1 MKQQSNSFSRFFRFV
16 VVCGLFIGL
25 ALPAGIVH
33 GSLKSNEETE
43 SLIRTC
49 VSQSGHLAAMFL
61 IDESSSLRESD
72 PSNLRVAALKAAV
85 AALTFNINQKTV
97 SGENYKIE
105 VAFAGFGKSYVK
117 ESSWFE
123 LSENQ
128 DEKLN
133 QIINSFEKRNTQRG
147 TNYLEGLIN
156 AQDVLNEKA
165 IDDPGVCKVLVWLSD
180 GKLYINGEEN
190 SETQQAEKDLCSTAD
205 GVADQL
211 RSQKVFLVGFGLSG
225 IGADK
230 DVDFSLMQGIT
241 DGTKDCGDRPGY
253 GIFEKVQSAD
263 GLIASLF
270 NNLSPFP
277 TDPEQPL
284 PCRSDP
290 SNPECR
296 EVVFQT
302 RPPLDRIKFLMS
314 TSEGIN
320 SVEVIEPSG
329 TSTQIIDETGL
340 VATSSEVVLTEPL
353 YDFASI
359 VSINF
364 EAATQPY
371 GEWTIRFV
379 GPNAAKAFVSAV
391 FFSDVLAELVS
402 GDSVILNREDL
413 QPIQI
418 KLEEFGTNGLTT
430 EADGVSSV
438 GFDSNPTINAE
449 LLFGSTIKPV
459 RAVLVDPVNGIFEIQ
474 LIESDIS
481 GLPSLGKL
489 SLEPVA
495 MLSGHKIGFA
505 TSTFDVQL
513 RLGDGMPNIV
523 SATATDI
530 NDDEKST
537 VTFVIEGP
545 KEGSG
550 KFRILDSVQILENPT
565 SDLESQI
572 QIIGAGEVQEI
583 AQGET
588 KTFKTVELN
597 PSFTANGNVVVKLE
611 VELSGEGGISQT
623 VPVEIDFSMSRP
635 FNPTTFIW
643 WAVLM
648 TVGFLA
654 LQTTL
659 IMLAGLLL
667 ARLNSRPSY
676 TKFASGRIDFSADGT
691 VSLEGGRIS
700 DIGNNWHHLGSERK
714 SSASY
719 SIGGIEFRMFAKD
732 AVKTLFK
739 PQRLQVHAKAN
750 PGEVSEI
757 AVGDSGFALRDKE
770 IWGICRTSVE
780 KSWVLV
786 FDAASASSALA
797 SQTPLSGVLHCVFPD
812 QDSVDSPYSMV
823 LEAEI
828 SMALIRDKVKTALS
842 QLPGALPVPVGVA
855 TTAGEDVGS
864 GPWGP
869 SEGSTSEYD

>member
-1 MKQQSNSFSRFFRFV
+1 MKPQSKSFSRFFRFV
-16 VVCGLFIGL
+16 IACGVFLGV
-25 ALPAGIVH
+25 ALPAGIAH
-33 GSLKSNEETE
+33 GSLTASEETE
-43 SLIRTC
+43 SLIRNC

-61 IDESSSLRESD
+61 IDESSSLTKSD

-85 AALTFNINQKTV
+85 AALTFNINQKTT

-156 AQDVLNEKA
+156 AQDVLNKKA

-329 TSTQIIDETGL
+329 TSTQIIDENGL
-340 VATSSEVVLTEPL
+340 VATSSGVVVTEPL

-364 EAATQPY
+364 EAASEPY
-371 GEWTIRFV
+371 GEWTIRFI

-449 LLFGSTIKPV
+449 LVFGSTIKPV
-459 RAVLVDPVNGIFEIQ
+459 QAVLVDPVNGIFEIQ
-474 LIESDIS
+474 LSESDIS
-481 GLPSLGKL
+481 SLPSLGKL
-489 SLEPVA
+489 TLEPVA

-513 RLGDGMPNIV
+513 RLGDGMPNVV

-550 KFRILDSVQILENPT
+550 TFRIVDSVQIMDNPT

-572 QIIGAGEVQEI
+572 QILGAGEVQEI
-583 AQGET
+583 SQGESE
-588 KTFKTVELN
+588 TFTVELN

-611 VELSGEGGISQT
+611 VELSGEGGNSQT

-635 FNPTTFIW
+635 FDTTVFICKLLW
-643 WAVLM
+643 M
-648 TVGFLA
+648 TLGFLA

-659 IMLAGLLL
+659 IVLAGLRL

>member
-1 MKQQSNSFSRFFRFV
+1 MKPQSNSFSRFFRLV
-16 VVCGLFIGL
+16 IASGLFLGV
-25 ALPAGIVH
+25 ALPAGIAH
-33 GSLKSNEETE
+33 GSLTSSEETE
-43 SLIRTC
+43 SLIRNC

-85 AALTFNINQKTV
+85 AALTFNIDQKTT

-133 QIINSFEKRNTQRG
+133 QIINSFEKRNTQGG

-156 AQDVLNEKA
+156 AQDVLNKKA

-225 IGADK
+225 IGADS

-241 DGTKDCGDRPGY
+241 DGSNDCGDRPGY

-277 TDPEQPL
+277 TKPEPPL

-314 TSEGIN
+314 TSEGIE

-329 TSTQIIDETGL
+329 NSTQIIDETGL

-364 EAATQPY
+364 EAASEPY
-371 GEWTIRFV
+371 GEWTIRFL

-413 QPIQI
+413 KPIQI

-449 LLFGSTIKPV
+449 LVFGSTIKPV
-459 RAVLVDPVNGIFEIQ
+459 QTVLVDPVNGIFEIQ
-474 LIESDIS
+474 LSESDIS
-481 GLPSLGKL
+481 DLPSLGKL

-513 RLGDGMPNIV
+513 RLGDGMPNVV
-523 SATATDI
+523 SAIATDI

-550 KFRILDSVQILENPT
+550 TFKIVDSVQIIENPI
-565 SDLESQI
+565 SDSESQI
-572 QIIGAGEVQEI
+572 QILGAGEVKEI
-583 AQGET
+583 AQGES
-588 KTFKTVELN
+588 KTFKVELN

-611 VELSGEGGISQT
+611 VELSAEGGNSQT

-635 FNPTTFIW
+635 FDPGEFIFKF
-643 WAVLM
+643 VLM
-648 TVGFLA
+648 TLGFLA

-659 IMLAGLLL
+659 IMLAGLRL

-691 VSLEGGRIS
+691 VSFEDGRIS

-757 AVGDSGFALRDKE
+757 AVGDSGFVLRDKE

-786 FDAASASSALA
+786 FDAASASAALA

-842 QLPGALPVPVGVA
+842 QLPGTLPVPVGVA
-855 TTAGEDVGS
+855 TTAGEGVGS
-864 GPWGP
+864 GPWSP

>member
-1 MKQQSNSFSRFFRFV
+1 MKPQSKSFSRFFRLV
-16 VVCGLFIGL
+16 IACGVFLGV
-25 ALPAGIVH
+25 ALPAGIAH
-33 GSLKSNEETE
+33 GSLTSSREAE
-43 SLIRTC
+43 SLIRKC

-61 IDESSSLRESD
+61 IDESSSLKTSD
-72 PSNLRVAALKAAV
+72 KLNLRVAAMKAAV
-85 AALTFNINQKTV
+85 AALTFNINQKTT

-117 ESSWFE
+117 ESRWFE

-128 DEKLN
+128 DEELN
-133 QIINSFEKRNTQRG
+133 QVINSFARRNAQGG
-147 TNYLEGLIN
+147 TNYLEGLKN
-156 AQDVLNEKA
+156 AQEVLNKKA

-180 GKLYINGEEN
+180 GKLNINGREEN
-190 SETQQAEKDLCSTAD
+190 SETQQAEKDLCSIAD

-225 IGADK
+225 GADN
-230 DVDFSLMQGIT
+230 DIDFSLMQGIT
-241 DGTKDCGDRPGY
+241 DGSNDCGDRPGY

-263 GLIASLF
+263 GLIESLF

-277 TDPEQPL
+277 TKPEPSL

-314 TSEGIN
+314 TSEGIE

-364 EAATQPY
+364 EAASEPY
-371 GEWTIRFV
+371 GEWTIRFI

-402 GDSVILNREDL
+402 GDLVILNREDI

-449 LLFGSTIKPV
+449 LVFGSTIKPV
-459 RAVLVDPVNGIFEIQ
+459 QAVLVDPVNGIFEIQ
-474 LIESDIS
+474 LSESDIS

-489 SLEPVA
+489 TLEPVA

-513 RLGDGMPNIV
+513 RLGDGMPNVV

-550 KFRILDSVQILENPT
+550 TFRIVDSVQIMENPT

-572 QIIGAGEVQEI
+572 QILGAGEAQEI
-583 AQGET
+583 AQGES
-588 KTFKTVELN
+588 KTFKVELN

-611 VELSGEGGISQT
+611 VELSGEGGNSQI
-623 VPVEIDFSMSRP
+623 VLVEIDFSMSRP
-635 FNPTTFIW
+635 FGTTIFIKKL
-643 WAVLM
+643 VLM
-648 TVGFLA
+648 TLGFLA

-659 IMLAGLLL
+659 IVLAGVRL
-667 ARLNSRPSY
+667 ARLNARPSY
-676 TKFASGRIDFSADGT
+676 TKFASGRIDFSPDGT

-842 QLPGALPVPVGVA
+842 LLPGALPAPVGVA

-864 GPWGP
+864 GPWSP

>member
-1 MKQQSNSFSRFFRFV
+1 MKPQSKSFTRFFRLV
-16 VVCGLFIGL
+16 IACGVFLGV
-25 ALPAGIVH
+25 ALPGGIAH
-33 GSLKSNEETE
+33 GSLTNSEETE
-43 SLIRTC
+43 SLIRNC
-49 VSQSGHLAAMFL
+49 VSQSGHLAALFL

-85 AALTFNINQKTV
+85 AALTFNINQKTI

-147 TNYLEGLIN
+147 TNYLEGLVN
-156 AQDVLNEKA
+156 AQNVLNKKA
-165 IDDPGVCKVLVWLSD
+165 LEDPGVCKVLVWLSD

-225 IGADK
+225 IGADN

-241 DGTKDCGDRPGY
+241 DGSIDCGDRPGY

-449 LLFGSTIKPV
+449 LVFGSTIKPV
-459 RAVLVDPVNGIFEIQ
+459 QTVLVDPVNGIFEIQ
-474 LIESDIS
+474 LSESDIS
-481 GLPSLGKL
+481 DLPSLGKL

-513 RLGDGMPNIV
+513 RLGDGMPNVV

-550 KFRILDSVQILENPT
+550 TFRIADSVQIMENPT
-565 SDLESQI
+565 SDLDSQI
-572 QIIGAGEVQEI
+572 QILGAGEAQEI
-583 AQGET
+583 AQGES
-588 KTFKTVELN
+588 KTFKVELN

-611 VELSGEGGISQT
+611 VELSGEGGNSQT

-635 FNPTTFIW
+635 FKTTTFVKW
-643 WAVLM
+643 STFMAM
-648 TVGFLA
+648 GFLA
-654 LQTTL
+654 LQTVL

>member
-1 MKQQSNSFSRFFRFV
+1 MKPQSKSFSRFFRLVIACCVFLGV
-16 VVCGLFIGL
+16 
-25 ALPAGIVH
+25 ALPAGIAH
-33 GSLKSNEETE
+33 GSLTSSEETE
-43 SLIRTC
+43 SLIRNC

-61 IDESSSLRESD
+61 IDESSSLQKSD
-72 PSNLRVAALKAAV
+72 RSNLRVAALKAAV
-85 AALTFNINQKTV
+85 AALTFNINQKTT

-105 VAFAGFGKSYVK
+105 VAFAGFGKKYQK

-133 QIINSFEKRNTQRG
+133 QVINSFAGRNAQGG
-147 TNYLEGLIN
+147 TNYLEGLKN
-156 AQDVLNEKA
+156 AQEVLNKKA

-190 SETQQAEKDLCSTAD
+190 SDTQQAEKDLCSTAD

-225 IGADK
+225 GADN
-230 DVDFSLMQGIT
+230 DIDFSLMQGIT

-314 TSEGIN
+314 TSDGIN

-340 VATSSEVVLTEPL
+340 VATGSEVVLTEPL

-371 GEWTIRFV
+371 GEWTIKFL
-379 GPNAAKAFVSAV
+379 GPNAAKAFISAV

-449 LLFGSTIKPV
+449 LVFGSTIKPV
-459 RAVLVDPVNGIFEIQ
+459 QAVLVDSVNGIFEIQ
-474 LIESDIS
+474 LSESDIS

-489 SLEPVA
+489 TLEPVA

-513 RLGDGMPNIV
+513 RLGDGMPNVV

-550 KFRILDSVQILENPT
+550 TFRIVDSVQIMENPT
-565 SDLESQI
+565 SGLDSQI
-572 QIIGAGEVQEI
+572 QILGAGEAKEI
-583 AQGET
+583 AQGKSE
-588 KTFKTVELN
+588 TFKVELN

-611 VELSGEGGISQT
+611 VELSAEGGNSQT
-623 VPVEIDFSMSRP
+623 VPVEVDFSMSRP
-635 FNPTTFIW
+635 FKTTTFVGW
-643 WAVLM
+643 SMLM
-648 TVGFLA
+648 TLGFLA
-654 LQTTL
+654 LQATL

-855 TTAGEDVGS
+855 TTAGEGVES
-864 GPWGP
+864 GPWSP